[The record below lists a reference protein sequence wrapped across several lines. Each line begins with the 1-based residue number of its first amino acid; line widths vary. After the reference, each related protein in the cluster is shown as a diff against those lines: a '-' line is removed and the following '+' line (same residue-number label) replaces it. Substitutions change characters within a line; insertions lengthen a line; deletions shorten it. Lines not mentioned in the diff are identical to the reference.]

1 MALLGKGIFN
11 KLQILLVIQRRQGMK
26 RRVCRRFITVFIIK
40 LTRWFAWWI
49 SFRCVQRGDVGA
61 KASESK
67 TRWPWLTAG
76 NPPAVTPLGSQA
88 RDFVPTFPICYD
100 FLFRDNIGVKCHRR
114 WDEGIETAKQV
125 ILYVQS
131 VQYQNTNFNWKL
143 HLFPTQ
149 CSILTATTRPNLM
162 ERSHFFGIPW
172 LYFLFLCRCNQ
183 KDPYSPKAKADR
195 NMCKKS

>member
-26 RRVCRRFITVFIIK
+26 RRVCRRFITVFIIE

-88 RDFVPTFPICYD
+88 RDFMPTFPICYD
-100 FLFRDNIGVKCHRR
+100 FLFRDRRKVPQTMRWGHR
-114 WDEGIETAKQV
+114 D
-125 ILYVQS
+125 
-131 VQYQNTNFNWKL
+131 
-143 HLFPTQ
+143 
-149 CSILTATTRPNLM
+149 C
-162 ERSHFFGIPW
+162 
-172 LYFLFLCRCNQ
+172 
-183 KDPYSPKAKADR
+183 KADHSLR
-195 NMCKKS
+195 SISSVSKYQLQLEAPLVSNAMLHSHSYNSTESNGMISLFWNSLTLFFFFM